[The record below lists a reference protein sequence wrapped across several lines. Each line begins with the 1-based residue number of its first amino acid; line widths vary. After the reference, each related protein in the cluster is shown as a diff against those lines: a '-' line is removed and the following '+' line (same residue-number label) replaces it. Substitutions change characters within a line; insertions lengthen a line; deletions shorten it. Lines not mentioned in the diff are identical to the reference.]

1 MYAKIHVVTPIAKV
15 HLVTRIAELHPV
27 TPIAKVHLVTPFAK
41 AHPVVCI
48 KDKFSIDLVIIW
60 LKSVDWFKRCS
71 KNQYL
76 GHVDLLFIKIRQKGF
91 NGQILYQFG

>member
-1 MYAKIHVVTPIAKV
+1 MYAKAHV
-15 HLVTRIAELHPV
+15 V

-48 KDKFSIDLVIIW
+48 EDKFSIDLVKIW
-60 LKSVDWFKRCS
+60 CKSVDWFKRYS

-76 GHVDLLFIKIRQKGF
+76 GPVDLLFKIDHKGF
-91 NGQILYQFG
+91 NGLILYQFGENLA

>member
-1 MYAKIHVVTPIAKV
+1 MQKYTFFTPIAKV
-15 HLVTRIAELHPV
+15 HPV

-48 KDKFSIDLVIIW
+48 KDKFSIDLVKIW
-60 LKSVDWFKRCS
+60 GKSVDWFKRYS

-76 GHVDLLFIKIRQKGF
+76 GYVDPL
-91 NGQILYQFG
+91 

>member
-1 MYAKIHVVTPIAKV
+1 MHEKV
-15 HLVTRIAELHPV
+15 HLV

-48 KDKFSIDLVIIW
+48 KDKFSIDLVKIW
-60 LKSVDWFKRCS
+60 HKSVDWFKRYN

-76 GHVDLLFIKIRQKGF
+76 GHVDLLFKIGQTGF
-91 NGQILYQFG
+91 NGLILYQFGENLA